1 MMFNDHS
8 EATKMANQKKT
19 KWTTHTYPLVS
30 FNMAMA
36 NPLEM
41 EVSIW
46 KSSRDVPLLCMFDYQ
61 RVLPHSVK
69 SKWTSGLST
78 GFKPGNH
85 QRNAMIAMQN
95 GSLRAVPMSFSDGFL
110 LFGRPFV
117 VRREERKCRPSKKPL
132 TGYLGAEPWR
142 AANSRWS
149 DGGFSA
155 KIIEINGWFSNKPC
169 LIVKE
174 YFKKMERRAYDNMS
188 HRYTVFFKTNLM
200 TERVLIAVNWVALC
214 WCGECNMNLLLEPAL
229 APKMRVACFH
239 DFCPNF
245 VIQNQLWKTFGDL
258 SIRHAN
264 FWFFV

>member
-174 YFKKMERRAYDNMS
+174 YFKKNGTKSMWQ
-188 HRYTVFFKTNLM
+188 HVT
-200 TERVLIAVNWVALC
+200 
-214 WCGECNMNLLLEPAL
+214 
-229 APKMRVACFH
+229 
-239 DFCPNF
+239 
-245 VIQNQLWKTFGDL
+245 
-258 SIRHAN
+258 
-264 FWFFV
+264 

>member
-69 SKWTSGLST
+69 SKWTSRLST
-78 GFKPGNH
+78 GFEAGNH
-85 QRNAMIAMQN
+85 QGNAMIAMQN

-142 AANSRWS
+142 AAHPRWS

-155 KIIEINGWFSNKPC
+155 KIIEIFLGGFPTNHVWLSKSTFSKTGTKS
-169 LIVKE
+169 I
-174 YFKKMERRAYDNMS
+174 FSNMS
-188 HRYTVFFKTNLM
+188 HRYTVLFKTNLM

-214 WCGECNMNLLLEPAL
+214 WCGECNMNLLFLNLHWPLRWGWHAFMISVQIWWFKINYDKPL
-229 APKMRVACFH
+229 A
-239 DFCPNF
+239 
-245 VIQNQLWKTFGDL
+245 I
-258 SIRHAN
+258 
-264 FWFFV
+264 